1 MTRTMTPI
9 LLALALLQAPATAP
23 AKTPASSPQGYRVQK
38 TFELGGDGGWDY
50 LTFDVDGHRLFVSRS
65 SHVMVVDTE
74 SGKVSG
80 DIPETEGV
88 HGIALAPESGHG
100 FTSNGRAGTAT
111 MFDLKTLKT
120 LGKVETG
127 KNPDA
132 ILYDPFSKRVFTF
145 NGRSSDA
152 TAIDSAEGKA
162 VGTVELGGKPETGVS
177 DGAGHVFVNVEDKS
191 EIVEFDAK
199 SLKVLA
205 HWPVA
210 PGEEPS
216 GLAIDRAHHRL
227 FAGCGNEK
235 MVILDSES
243 GKVIASPEIGKGVD
257 AAAFDDATACAF
269 ASCGDGTLT
278 VVHEK
283 DPSTFEVLEHAKTE
297 RGARTMAL
305 DPKTHTIYLATAKF
319 EEPKEAKE
327 GEANQGRRRPSM
339 VPGSFKVIVV
349 GK

>member
-1 MTRTMTPI
+1 MKPLI
-9 LLALALLQAPATAP
+9 LALAFLQTPATAP
-23 AKTPASSPQGYRVQK
+23 ATPPAKSPQGYHVQK
-38 TFELGGDGGWDY
+38 TFELGGEGGWDY
-50 LTFDVDGHRLFVSRS
+50 LTFDGDAHRLFLSRS

-74 SGKVSG
+74 SGKVAG

-145 NGRSSDA
+145 NGRSGDA

-162 VGTVELGGKPETGVS
+162 VGTVELGGKPEAGVS

-191 EIVEFDAK
+191 EIVEFEAK
-199 SLKVLA
+199 TLKVLA

-227 FAGCGNEK
+227 FAGCGGNQK

-257 AAAFDDATACAF
+257 ACAFDDATACAF

-283 DPSTFEVLEHAKTE
+283 DPSTFEVVENAKTE

-305 DPKTHTIYLATAKF
+305 DPKTHTVYLATAKF

-327 GEANQGRRRPSM
+327 GEAAQGRRRPSM